1 MRRGWTDVDSIAVP
15 LFTNSSWDEGPCLD
29 RCANKIDFEKVK
41 VKDHPVQNI
50 KPLYFN
56 EFQNLQLLG
65 LNGNGKIER
74 STDKGRWEREW
85 EGGQM
90 WIKLSGSETGN
101 TIAPDTSPDPCSRD
115 FQKFENYI
123 FRSTN
128 IYSALDHVCWLF
140 KKLSGSETGNT
151 IAPDTSLGPC
161 SRDFEIYL

>member
-1 MRRGWTDVDSIAVP
+1 
-15 LFTNSSWDEGPCLD
+15 
-29 RCANKIDFEKVK
+29 
-41 VKDHPVQNI
+41 
-50 KPLYFN
+50 
-56 EFQNLQLLG
+56 
-65 LNGNGKIER
+65 
-74 STDKGRWEREW
+74 
-85 EGGQM
+85 M

-101 TIAPDTSPDPCSRD
+101 TIAPDTSPDPFSRD

-161 SRDFEIYL
+161 SRDSEEFENIYLFGVLHIFSIGSCVLALQKVVWVRDR